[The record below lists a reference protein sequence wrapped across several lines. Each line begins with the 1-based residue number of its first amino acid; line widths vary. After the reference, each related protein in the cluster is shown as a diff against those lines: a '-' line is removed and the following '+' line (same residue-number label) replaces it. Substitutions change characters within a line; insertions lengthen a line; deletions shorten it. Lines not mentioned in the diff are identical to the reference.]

1 MQKQGV
7 NSAQA
12 NNSTLSVRA
21 IPHKFLIDFIDKAV
35 GYAEDRPYD
44 AVEYDSEYEDA
55 EGMTYQLYLKLVVNG
70 PYRGKG
76 PRWVDVYQCHV
87 YIYDQ
92 DDNEY
97 TCSVSES
104 ELARAI
110 EQMTNRSYEEAYGIA
125 CTYDS
130 LRKS

>member
-7 NSAQA
+7 NSVQA

-55 EGMTYQLYLKLVVNG
+55 DGVTYQLYLKLVVNG
-70 PYRGKG
+70 PYRGDG

-104 ELARAI
+104 ELARGI
-110 EQMTNRSYEEAYGIA
+110 EQMTNRSYEEAYRIE